1 MVNTH
6 FWGCYQV
13 IWSMVVVSFLLFH
26 IHLSVSYRRG
36 KKESKLC
43 FVFPAEHKG
52 TEAFRAL
59 VPPGKDPPPPLGG
72 HTISMLIFC
81 CSTMLTSSYPVRG
94 VDGSVPRSL
103 SSLMTAM
110 QQQSVCIE
118 LPVLHL
124 YS

>member
-1 MVNTH
+1 MFSAMVNTH

-72 HTISMLIFC
+72 HTL
-81 CSTMLTSSYPVRG
+81 LG
-94 VDGSVPRSL
+94 EAVDDAAGL
-103 SSLMTAM
+103 GN
-110 QQQSVCIE
+110 
-118 LPVLHL
+118 
-124 YS
+124 